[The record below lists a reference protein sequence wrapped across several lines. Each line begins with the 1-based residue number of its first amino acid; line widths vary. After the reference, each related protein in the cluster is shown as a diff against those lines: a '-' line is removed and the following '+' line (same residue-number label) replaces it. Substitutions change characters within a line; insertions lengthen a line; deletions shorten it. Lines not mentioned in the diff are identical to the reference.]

1 MGRPVVT
8 ELIMAFPSLL
18 KETLSNR
25 DKLNVWKSFNRT
37 VYSFPGFPILNVNGM
52 FDAFSNSNNLA
63 SSFFCYFKI
72 PGRTPL
78 F

>member
-37 VYSFPGFPILNVNGM
+37 VYSFPGFPI
-52 FDAFSNSNNLA
+52 
-63 SSFFCYFKI
+63 
-72 PGRTPL
+72 
-78 F
+78 